1 MMILY
6 RIGCLALGYCFGL
19 FQTAFIYGKMHGID
33 IREHGSGNAGT
44 TNALRTLGGKAG
56 IIVLLGDM
64 LKCFLACMLVR
75 LIFYFVEP
83 DVMMLMEMY
92 TGLGVAL
99 GHIFPFYMNF
109 KGGKG
114 IAVAAGLIAST
125 LNPWI
130 YLSSLLTFVIIL
142 AITKYVSV
150 GSIVLMIQLVIAYAW
165 HLYNGYFDIAGTY
178 YVESIIVLGSYA
190 ALAIFMHR
198 ANIKRLINHEEN
210 KFSIHKSEKK
220 AEE

>member
-1 MMILY
+1 MIILY
-6 RIGCLALGYCFGL
+6 RIGCLLIGYCFGL
-19 FQTAFIYGKMHGID
+19 FQTAFIYGKMKGID

-44 TNALRTLGGKAG
+44 TNALRTLGAKAG

-64 LKCFLACMLVR
+64 LKCFLCCMLVR
-75 LIFYFVEP
+75 IIFYFVEP
-83 DVMMLMEMY
+83 DSMMLMEMY
-92 TGLGVAL
+92 AGLGVAI

-130 YLSSLLTFVIIL
+130 YLSSFLTFAITL
-142 AITKYVSV
+142 LITKYVSV
-150 GSIVLMIQLVIAYAW
+150 GSILLMIQLVIAYAL
-165 HLYNGYFDIAGTY
+165 HLYNGYFGLAEGY
-178 YVESIIVLGSYA
+178 YVESIIVLALYA

-198 ANIKRLINHEEN
+198 ANILRLIHHEEN

-220 AEE
+220 TE